1 MLEDP
6 LLILDG
12 DEGWGLPAGDDDAG
26 QLLHVYSTVQY
37 STVQYSTVQ
46 YRTVQYLNV
55 LRVRDHSLHP
65 VTGNHHHHQT
75 LALEL
80 STNSREVEVSLQA
93 LPLLKAPTC
102 AFTIKN
108 LFR

>member
-37 STVQYSTVQ
+37 STVQNNTVPPCPPCQ
-46 YRTVQYLNV
+46 G
-55 LRVRDHSLHP
+55 S
-65 VTGNHHHHQT
+65 
-75 LALEL
+75 
-80 STNSREVEVSLQA
+80 
-93 LPLLKAPTC
+93 
-102 AFTIKN
+102 
-108 LFR
+108 

>member
-6 LLILDG
+6 LLILHR

-46 YRTVQYLNV
+46 YSTEQYSTSMSSVSGIIVCIRSPGTITRTS
-55 LRVRDHSLHP
+55 HSI
-65 VTGNHHHHQT
+65 TW
-75 LALEL
+75 
-80 STNSREVEVSLQA
+80 
-93 LPLLKAPTC
+93 
-102 AFTIKN
+102 F
-108 LFR
+108 

>member
-37 STVQYSTVQ
+37 STEQYSTVQ
-46 YRTVQYLNV
+46 YSTSMSSVSGIIVCIRSPGTITRTS
-55 LRVRDHSLHP
+55 HSITWL
-65 VTGNHHHHQT
+65 
-75 LALEL
+75 
-80 STNSREVEVSLQA
+80 
-93 LPLLKAPTC
+93 
-102 AFTIKN
+102 
-108 LFR
+108 